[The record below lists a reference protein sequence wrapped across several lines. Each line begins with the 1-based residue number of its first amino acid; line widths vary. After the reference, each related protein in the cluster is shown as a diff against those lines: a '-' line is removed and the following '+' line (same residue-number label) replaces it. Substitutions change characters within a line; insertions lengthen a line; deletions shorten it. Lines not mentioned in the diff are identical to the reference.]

1 MSRSMRQTIAALR
14 LVSRRR
20 VRSALAST
28 GVAVAVGTLIIA
40 VCTAERS
47 RQATIE
53 EIRRMG
59 ADVLVVDA
67 ATSRNVGGRARTGR
81 TVTTLTEND
90 AREISLRV
98 AGVAQVAAE
107 YRGTL
112 PMKVGDLARQVT
124 VSGMGAT
131 YGDLRSAPVARGRFY
146 SSTEEVA
153 GLRVV
158 VLGSRLADD
167 LFEGADPLGARIRLG
182 GVPFDVVGIL
192 PERGTGVDAFDE
204 DQVAFVPLRTA
215 RRRLFN
221 VEHVQRIFV
230 RAGRG
235 VALDDLDR
243 AVTALV
249 ASRHPRRAGDSLDFR
264 VQDQRR
270 LVEMRQ
276 GAADRLRTF
285 QLSLASM
292 MLLAGGGGMF
302 ALQLLAVRERR
313 PEIGVRRALGATR
326 WEIFSHFVTE
336 AVAITAVGTI
346 AGLAIGWLGGLF
358 TGIAVPGDL
367 AIFTAFAT
375 LGVCSLG
382 AAIPAQR
389 ASRLP
394 PAQALR
400 LR

>member
-81 TVTTLTEND
+81 TVTTLTESD

-131 YGDLRSAPVARGRFY
+131 YGDLRSAPVARW
-146 SSTEEVA
+146 
-153 GLRVV
+153 
-158 VLGSRLADD
+158 D
-167 LFEGADPLGARIRLG
+167 
-182 GVPFDVVGIL
+182 
-192 PERGTGVDAFDE
+192 
-204 DQVAFVPLRTA
+204 
-215 RRRLFN
+215 
-221 VEHVQRIFV
+221 
-230 RAGRG
+230 
-235 VALDDLDR
+235 
-243 AVTALV
+243 
-249 ASRHPRRAGDSLDFR
+249 
-264 VQDQRR
+264 
-270 LVEMRQ
+270 
-276 GAADRLRTF
+276 
-285 QLSLASM
+285 
-292 MLLAGGGGMF
+292 
-302 ALQLLAVRERR
+302 
-313 PEIGVRRALGATR
+313 
-326 WEIFSHFVTE
+326 
-336 AVAITAVGTI
+336 
-346 AGLAIGWLGGLF
+346 
-358 TGIAVPGDL
+358 
-367 AIFTAFAT
+367 
-375 LGVCSLG
+375 
-382 AAIPAQR
+382 
-389 ASRLP
+389 
-394 PAQALR
+394 
-400 LR
+400 